1 MADISSITLPGG
13 GTYDLK
19 DNNAVHTSDKGVA
32 NGVASLDSI
41 GKVPSS
47 QLPPI
52 PSDAEDITYDPTT
65 SSLTATNVQAAIDE
79 VVANG
84 IDYLTVVNGKIC
96 VIYEVTP

>member
-19 DNNAVHTSDKGVA
+19 DKNAVHTSSKGAA
-32 NGVASLDSI
+32 NGVASLDST

-47 QLPPI
+47 QLPSI
-52 PSDAEDITYDPTT
+52 S
-65 SSLTATNVQAAIDE
+65 
-79 VVANG
+79 